1 MGMQLD
7 SEVGHRQ
14 PVRAFIAKPD
24 PSKSAQQVDIW
35 MEHLD
40 GPEPREHQQRTAEN
54 SYGKDIRVFDFLL
67 PQPVRT
73 TCL

>member
-1 MGMQLD
+1 MLGMVRD

-24 PSKSAQQVDIW
+24 PSKSAQQLDIW

-40 GPEPREHQQRTAEN
+40 GPELRE
-54 SYGKDIRVFDFLL
+54 S
-67 PQPVRT
+67 
-73 TCL
+73 TCSE